1 MTMRSPS
8 LALLA
13 PLALFAKN
21 VVEAQQTSVL
31 KVPMFGYGSGYPM
44 EASII
49 AVNDGVT
56 TMSLQCPAKSA
67 TDACYMYARQTLTI
81 GPSTYNLKFG
91 GDGDNDGGFTGMQD
105 CKLSATIAVD
115 RSLSTTWTLGGQ
127 NGASSITVTAAPPS
141 AVFAEC
147 DVSATGTDS
156 EDDLSTRITYN
167 PLGSRQ
173 SAGGGNLFD
182 VAVVAAS
189 LLTASD
195 AQATTTLVAQ
205 TGAGATSTGP
215 SKTTGASPASSAASA
230 IATPTHTGQASRAGL
245 EFALAAAAAG
255 VAGLLAL

>member
-1 MTMRSPS
+1 MRSAS
-8 LALLA
+8 LVFVA
-13 PLALFAKN
+13 PLALFASN
-21 VVEAQQTSVL
+21 VIAAGQISVL
-31 KVPMFGYGSGYPM
+31 KVPMFGYGNGYPM

-49 AVNDGVT
+49 AVNDDVT

-67 TDACYMYARQTLTI
+67 TDACYMYAQQTLTI

-91 GDGDNDGGFTGMQD
+91 EADDETGSFSGTQD

-127 NGASSITVTAAPPS
+127 NGAPSITVSAAPAS

-156 EDDLSTRITYN
+156 EDNLSTQITYN

-182 VAVVAAS
+182 VAVVSGAS
-189 LLTASD
+189 LLTASA
-195 AQATTTLVAQ
+195 AQTTNLGPQ
-205 TGAGATSTGP
+205 TGAGATSTGAP
-215 SKTTGASPASSAASA
+215 QTTGASPTRSTASA
-230 IATPTHTGQASRAGL
+230 TATPTHTGQASRFGV
-245 EFALAAAAAG
+245 EVALGAAAAG
-255 VAGLLAL
+255 MAGLLAL